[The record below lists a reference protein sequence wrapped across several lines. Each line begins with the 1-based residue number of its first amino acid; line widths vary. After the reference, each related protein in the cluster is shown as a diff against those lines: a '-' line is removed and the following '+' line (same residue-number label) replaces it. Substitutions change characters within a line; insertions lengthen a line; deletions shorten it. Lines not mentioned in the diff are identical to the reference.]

1 MAQISIIVPV
11 YNTEKFLA
19 QCLDSICRQTLNNL
33 EFLVIDD
40 GSTDRSGAICDEY
53 AARDPRIKV
62 FHTENHGLSAA
73 RNLGLEYA
81 RKNGSTYIAR
91 YWKKCKMQLNPRSKT
106 PRGMALPCK
115 RWDGEQIP
123 KDNRR

>member
-62 FHTENHGLSAA
+62 FHKKRAFCLRIVWRIGSQYTGLSLLQHGAQFSSA
-73 RNLGLEYA
+73 
-81 RKNGSTYIAR
+81 
-91 YWKKCKMQLNPRSKT
+91 
-106 PRGMALPCK
+106 
-115 RWDGEQIP
+115 
-123 KDNRR
+123 KDKHLSQ